1 MNAVRDTPL
10 HNLLA
15 YSNWSDLSVVRRL
28 CDNGAH
34 LDCVNALGKTPFDM
48 ASDPEEKYVLRS
60 YLKPRLKCRCARL
73 IQQCEIPYAG
83 KLSSSLADFV
93 ELH

>member
-10 HNLLA
+10 HTLLA
-15 YSNWSDLSVVRRL
+15 HSNWSDLAVVRLL
-28 CDNGAH
+28 CDTGAH
-34 LDCVNALGKTPFDM
+34 LDCVNALGETPFDM
-48 ASDPEEKYVLRS
+48 ASDPQEKDVLRS

-73 IQQCEIPYAG
+73 IQQYQIPYAG
-83 KLSSSLADFV
+83 KLSSSLAHFV